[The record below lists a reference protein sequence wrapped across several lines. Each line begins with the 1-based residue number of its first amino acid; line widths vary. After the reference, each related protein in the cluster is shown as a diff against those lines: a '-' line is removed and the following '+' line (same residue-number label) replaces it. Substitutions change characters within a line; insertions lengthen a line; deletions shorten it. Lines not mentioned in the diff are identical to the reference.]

1 MALGAKHPSIRR
13 FDKPVL
19 SLSKGSAATQDERR
33 SQEMPKAKVGV
44 LISGRGSNM
53 EDLLYAAKHP
63 SCPSEIVL
71 FAAHDPEA
79 PALALAAAEGVSTF
93 GQRHKGIKR
102 AELAGAQHAT
112 PAEAAEECE
121 RGKRGC

>member
-33 SQEMPKAKVGV
+33 SQEMTKARVGV

-53 EDLLYAAKHP
+53 AALLYAAKHP
-63 SCPSEIVL
+63 SCPYEIVL
-71 FAAHDPEA
+71 VAANDPDDTGQRRAERRVGK
-79 PALALAAAEGVSTF
+79 EGVRTVRTAVLQSN
-93 GQRHKGIKR
+93 K
-102 AELAGAQHAT
+102 
-112 PAEAAEECE
+112 
-121 RGKRGC
+121 

>member
-33 SQEMPKAKVGV
+33 SQEMTKAKVGV

-53 EDLLYAAKHP
+53 AALLYAAKHP
-63 SCPSEIVL
+63 SCPYEIVL
-71 FAAHDPEA
+71 VAANDPEA
-79 PALALAAAEGVSTF
+79 PGLALAAAERSEARRVGKECVSTCRSRWSPH
-93 GQRHKGIKR
+93 Q
-102 AELAGAQHAT
+102 
-112 PAEAAEECE
+112 
-121 RGKRGC
+121 